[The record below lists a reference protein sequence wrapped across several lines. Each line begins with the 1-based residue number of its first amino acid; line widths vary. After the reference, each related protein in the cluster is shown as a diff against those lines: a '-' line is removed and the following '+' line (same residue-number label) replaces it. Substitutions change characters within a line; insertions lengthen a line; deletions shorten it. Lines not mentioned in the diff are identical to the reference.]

1 MYYFTT
7 DPWYEYFQSVLY
19 TVNSIILLSC
29 KGEVTFETRLPYI
42 FWFFCF
48 LINDF
53 VPKAIT
59 NTNFHILFT
68 SITLHC
74 ILYAV
79 KLICYIDLNDSM
91 VNWSSTEIGRV
102 MEFTLPG
109 CFRCCQEHACLWGI
123 DVIVLNDYWLGFGS
137 KVPLTLDSFLMI
149 TGLVLDA
156 TCYFPFLNDYWVDV
170 GSSSTDNFLRVKE
183 RKYWTALMLPCNR
196 TIHYPFFLPFHII
209 DNG

>member
-1 MYYFTT
+1 MDYVLFYNRSMIWVLPVCVVHSKF
-7 DPWYEYFQSVLY
+7 YNSAVLQRQSHLWDQ
-19 TVNSIILLSC
+19 TALHITI
-29 KGEVTFETRLPYI
+29 
-42 FWFFCF
+42 FCF

-156 TCYFPFLNDYWVDV
+156 TCYFPFQWPIFHFCLFT
-170 GSSSTDNFLRVKE
+170 SLIMAK
-183 RKYWTALMLPCNR
+183 ML
-196 TIHYPFFLPFHII
+196 
-209 DNG
+209 

>member
-123 DVIVLNDYWLGFGS
+123 GVIVLNDYWLGFGS

-156 TCYFPFLNDYWVDV
+156 TCYLPFLNDYWVDV
-170 GSSSTDNFLRVKE
+170 GSSSTDNFLRVKA
-183 RKYWTALMLPCNR
+183 KKWIMNCTV
-196 TIHYPFFLPFHII
+196 T
-209 DNG
+209 G